1 MRLQIDVDP
10 KNSGAKIG
18 DVESKLARTEERAK
32 RLQVACDSLGS
43 TFRRVAE
50 HERFLANET
59 AKARAAVDSLGGS
72 FAAIGR
78 HQVGATLAK
87 TAKAFDGLTEAI
99 RREQK
104 MLESIHGPMQRH
116 MQDLQV
122 LDNLQ
127 RRGAISAQQH
137 ADALARSRSR
147 NGIANPAD
155 AVSLQAP
162 VRTSRLAGAGAGV
175 SSALPAIAAGGFVA
189 KQVLDLSDSYTSL
202 ENRLRTVAG
211 SQGNLNVL
219 MGRTREIADATR
231 SDWKITA
238 ESYVRLTNATK
249 AMGLSQER
257 ALRVTETLNMA
268 LQSSGASSSEA
279 AAGTLQLMQG
289 LAAGALQGDEFRSIA
304 EQLPDLLDIFAK
316 EMGVSRGELKKLG
329 SEGKITADV
338 VVRSLE
344 SASGAI
350 RDKFTASTATAA
362 QQWTVLKNQLTE
374 SAGQF
379 VRNSG
384 VMDTLSSAVGGL
396 STAVRYA
403 GKGFGLLK
411 DAAGALGGAF
421 DLVVRPG
428 KLLTDA
434 IGDLVSGDGAVSR
447 LDGQIRSFVSTSQ
460 PAAKSLE
467 DIVAQLSSMHRVLS
481 DGGIVSVEQFTDRMT
496 KLHKTLGGTDLISS
510 VDEFTER
517 VTKLH
522 GELSKPYAIGGTLGW
537 LLSGGALSDATT
549 RIGNVVN
556 DPWGGGGAL
565 DKWIENTARQKK
577 QVDEIRAP
585 LRNFAQGVADLNM
598 NLATNAIT
606 VEEHAAKLK
615 ALSLEYDR
623 AEKKQSGFVR
633 STKKSFADLATMQ
646 ALAELKNVPASLD
659 SIADKMKEG
668 EKAFLELQKA
678 FQDVAKYNTDQNL
691 DAAGDSLD
699 AQLETAKQL
708 EDSYKRQQET
718 LQRLNDETMQ
728 QLRESALSFGDA
740 LVDSIFDADF
750 SWKNFVDGMARDL
763 LKQSVRGGA
772 QLGWQA
778 LFGGGRVGF
787 DAMVP
792 GGSAP
797 FLPGFRDGGDMLVGG
812 AGPPDS
818 KIAAFRVSPGE
829 SIHVRTPQQR
839 EATTRGSTYN
849 VYVPGSRNGMILDER
864 EVEGV
869 VVRVIEKRQGTIGPR
884 LRS

>member
-99 RREQK
+99 KREQK

-122 LDNLQ
+122 LDALQ
-127 RRGAISAQQH
+127 RKGAISAREH
-137 ADALARSRSR
+137 AEALARSRSR

-202 ENRLRTVAG
+202 ENRLRQVAKG
-211 SQGNLNVL
+211 QGNLNEL
-219 MGRTREIADATR
+219 MGRTREIADASR
-231 SDWKITA
+231 SDWASTGEA
-238 ESYVRLTNATK
+238 FVRVSKATRDL
-249 AMGLSQER
+249 GLSQSDT
-257 ALRVTETLNMA
+257 LKLTETMNKAIAMSGATGSEASAGLLQLTQA
-268 LQSSGASSSEA
+268 LQSGV
-279 AAGTLQLMQG
+279 
-289 LAAGALQGDEFRSIA
+289 LQGDEFRSVNENLGSVMDVIA
-304 EQLPDLLDIFAK
+304 QKL
-316 EMGVSRGELKKLG
+316 GVSRGELKEL
-329 SEGKITADV
+329 SSQGKITSKVIVEAFQDQAKAID
-338 VVRSLE
+338 
-344 SASGAI
+344 ASFGQTI
-350 RDKFTASTATAA
+350 PTAG
-362 QQWTVLKNQLTE
+362 QQWTKLKNQLSETSGE
-374 SAGQF
+374 F
-379 VRNSG
+379 VRTSG
-384 VMDTLSSAVGGL
+384 VMDTLSSVVGGVSKTVEL
-396 STAVRYA
+396 A
-403 GKGFGLLK
+403 GKGFGALK
-411 DAAGALGGAF
+411 SAASALGGAF
-421 DLVVRPG
+421 DLVIRPG

-434 IGDLVSGDGAVSR
+434 ISDLVSGDGAVSR
-447 LDGQIRSFVSTSQ
+447 LDGQIRSLVSTSQ
-460 PAAKSLE
+460 PAGKSLE

-496 KLHKTLGGTDLISS
+496 KLH
-510 VDEFTER
+510 
-517 VTKLH
+517 
-522 GELSKPYAIGGTLGW
+522 GELSKKVNVAGSLGW
-537 LLSGGALSDATT
+537 LLSGGALSDVTK
-549 RIGNVVN
+549 RIGHVVN

-565 DKWIENTARQKK
+565 DTWIANTARQRK

-585 LRNFAQGVADLNM
+585 FRNFAQGVADLNM
-598 NLATNAIT
+598 NLARGAIT
-606 VEEHAAKLK
+606 VEEHTAKLK

-623 AEKKQSGFVR
+623 AEKKQSGFVKG
-633 STKKSFADLATMQ
+633 TKQMTAGELDTIQKLS
-646 ALAELKNVPASLD
+646 ELKNVSAGID
-659 SIADKMKEG
+659 SIANKMREG
-668 EKAFLELQKA
+668 EKSLLELKKA
-678 FQDVAKYNTDQNL
+678 FDDVAKYNTMQNL

-708 EDSYKRQQET
+708 EDSYKKQQET
-718 LQRLNDETMQ
+718 LQKLNDETMQ

-750 SWKNFVDGMARDL
+750 SWKNFIDNMARDL
-763 LKQSVRGGA
+763 LKQSIHGGA

-792 GGSAP
+792 GGAGP
-797 FLPGFRDGGDMLVGG
+797 FLPGFRTGGDMLVGG

-849 VYVPGSRNGMILDER
+849 LYIQGSRDGMVLDER
-864 EVEGV
+864 EIEGV
-869 VVRVIEKRQGTIGPR
+869 VVRVIEKQSGTVGPR